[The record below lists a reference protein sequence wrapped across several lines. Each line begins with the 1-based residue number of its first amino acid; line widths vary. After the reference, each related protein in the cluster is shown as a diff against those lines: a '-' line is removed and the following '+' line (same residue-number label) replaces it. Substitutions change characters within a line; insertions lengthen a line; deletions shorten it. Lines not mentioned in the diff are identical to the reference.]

1 MEVSMLELLAEPM
14 GYEFM
19 RVALATSIIVA
30 VTCSI
35 LSSFVV
41 LRGWA
46 LLGDAVSHSVLPGIA
61 IALAL
66 DIPYVVGALLA
77 GVGSSALIG
86 LVESRARI
94 RNDTAIGVVMT
105 GAFATGLIL
114 LSWMR
119 PAVDVFHVLFGNPIG
134 VSSNDM
140 FLSAVI
146 GGLVVLTVAMLL
158 KEIVAYTFD
167 PIFSKVIGIPTTL
180 LHYVLM
186 ILLSLAIVSALN
198 TVGIIL
204 VITLLVTPGATAQ
217 IISRN
222 ITQMVG
228 ASILIAVSSAIVG
241 LYLSYYLSISSG
253 GAIAGVATAIF
264 FGVLVTKTLMRRLRE
279 RNL

>member
-1 MEVSMLELLAEPM
+1 MFELLAEPM

-19 RVALATSIIVA
+19 RVALLTSVIVA
-30 VTCSI
+30 VTCSV

-41 LRGWA
+41 LRGWS

-66 DIPYVVGALLA
+66 NIPYLVGALLA

-119 PAVDVFHVLFGNPIG
+119 PAMDVFHVLFGNPLG
-134 VSSNDM
+134 VSPSDM
-140 FLSAVI
+140 LLSAAI
-146 GGLVVLTVAMLL
+146 GSLVVFTVALLL

-167 PIFSKVIGIPTTL
+167 PIFSKVIGVPTTI
-180 LHYVLM
+180 LHYTLM

-217 IISRN
+217 IVSRN
-222 ITQMVG
+222 IAQMLG
-228 ASILIAVSSAIVG
+228 MSILIGAVSAVTG

-253 GAIAGVATAIF
+253 GAIAGVATLIF
-264 FGVLVTKTLMRRLRE
+264 FGVLLVKSLSQWLKRDKD
-279 RNL
+279 

>member
-1 MEVSMLELLAEPM
+1 MLELLAEPM

-19 RVALATSIIVA
+19 RIAMATSIIVA
-30 VTCSI
+30 ITCSI

-66 DIPYVVGALLA
+66 NIPYAAGALLA
-77 GVGSSALIG
+77 GVSSSALIG
-86 LVESRARI
+86 LVESRTRI

-119 PAVDVFHVLFGNPIG
+119 PTVDVFHVLFGNPIG
-134 VSSNDM
+134 VSLNDM
-140 FLSAVI
+140 HLSAVI
-146 GGLVVLTVAMLL
+146 GGFVVLTVAMLL

-180 LHYVLM
+180 LHYILM

-222 ITQMVG
+222 ITQMIG
-228 ASILIAVSSAIVG
+228 TSILVAVSSSIVG

-264 FGVLVTKTLMRRLRE
+264 FSVLATKTLMRRLRE
-279 RNL
+279 KNR

>member
-1 MEVSMLELLAEPM
+1 MLDILAEPLS
-14 GYEFM
+14 YEFM
-19 RVALATSIIVA
+19 RIALVTSMTVA

-41 LRGWA
+41 LRGWS
-46 LLGDAVSHSVLPGIA
+46 LLGDAVSHSILPGIA

-66 DIPYVVGALLA
+66 EIPYLVGALLA
-77 GVGSSALIG
+77 GIGSSALIG

-105 GAFATGLIL
+105 GAFAFGLIL

-119 PAVDVFHVLFGNPIG
+119 PAIDVFHVLFGNPIG
-134 VSSNDM
+134 VSFTDM
-140 FLSAVI
+140 TLSAII
-146 GGLVVLTVAMLL
+146 GGAIVLIVALLL

-167 PIFSKVIGIPTTL
+167 PVFSKVIGIPTAA
-180 LHYVLM
+180 LHYLLM

-217 IISRN
+217 VLSRN
-222 ITQMVG
+222 MTQMLTISMLVG
-228 ASILIAVSSAIVG
+228 VSSAVVG

-253 GAIAGVATAIF
+253 GAIAGVATVIF
-264 FGVLVTKTLMRRLRE
+264 FTALGLKTVRRWLKE
-279 RNL
+279 SED

>member
-1 MEVSMLELLAEPM
+1 MLAEPM

-19 RVALATSIIVA
+19 RIALATSITVA

-46 LLGDAVSHSVLPGIA
+46 LLGDAISHSVLPGIA
-61 IALAL
+61 IALVL
-66 DIPYVVGALLA
+66 EIPYVVGALIA

-119 PAVDVFHVLFGNPIG
+119 PTVDVFHVLFGNPIG
-134 VSSNDM
+134 VSLNDM
-140 FLSAVI
+140 LLSAAI
-146 GGLVVLTVAMLL
+146 GGLVVLSVGMLL

-167 PIFSKVIGIPTTL
+167 PIFSRVIGIPTTL

-222 ITQMVG
+222 ITQMIGVSMLVG
-228 ASILIAVSSAIVG
+228 VSSAIIG
-241 LYLSYYLSISSG
+241 LYLSYYFSISSG

-264 FGVLVTKTLMRRLRE
+264 FSVLVVKMLKRRLGLGE
-279 RNL
+279 SQADHG

>member
-1 MEVSMLELLAEPM
+1 MLDLLAEPM

-19 RVALATSIIVA
+19 RIALATSLIVA
-30 VTCSI
+30 VTCSL

-41 LRGWA
+41 LRGWS

-61 IALAL
+61 LALAL
-66 DIPYVVGALLA
+66 EIPYFIGALLA
-77 GVGSSALIG
+77 GIGSSALIG

-105 GAFATGLIL
+105 GAFAAGLII

-134 VSSNDM
+134 VSLSDM
-140 FLSAVI
+140 ALSAII
-146 GGLVVLTVAMLL
+146 GGLVVLTVALLL
-158 KEIVAYTFD
+158 KEIIAYTFD
-167 PIFSKVIGIPTTL
+167 PVFSRVIGIPTTM
-180 LHYVLM
+180 LHYILM
-186 ILLSLAIVSALN
+186 IMLSLAIVSALN

-222 ITQMVG
+222 MTQMLAVSIMVG
-228 ASILIAVSSAIVG
+228 AASAIIG
-241 LYLSYYLSISSG
+241 LYLSYYFSISSG
-253 GAIAGVATAIF
+253 GAIAGVATIIF
-264 FGVLVTKTLMRRLRE
+264 FVALGVKTLRRWL
-279 RNL
+279 NSGLS